1 MERTALFLLA
11 DRALDGQLESMLRLW
26 SEAGVSRRAASK
38 MLALKLGGVELDPNT
53 VSRWMKAVAA

>member
-11 DRALDGQLESMLRLW
+11 DRALDGQLESKLRLW
-26 SEAGVSRRAASK
+26 AEAGVSRRAASR
-38 MLALKLGGVELDPNT
+38 LLFAELGVELDPVT